1 MQLISLF
8 FYYSSREHRFW
19 HFDNLPYASSLF
31 VRLISKL
38 GSLYAFHAFVLCVLT
53 SPEPAFLNCRS
64 REESAEWS
72 SLTSLIFIECLP
84 PEWCAVERPV
94 CLKGSLCIA
103 VCEFQQNFSLSDRS
117 VTLRFRVMLA
127 PYDSRNS
134 HVEQPEDCSHS
145 LTKESQIMVATH
157 RMKLYEFVLHRQR
170 LLAKIWK
177 LIFLN
182 KQTYLF
188 P

>member
-64 REESAEWS
+64 REERVPNDRASHRWSLLSA
-72 SLTSLIFIECLP
+72 CLRSGAR
-84 PEWCAVERPV
+84 WRDRFVSKA
-94 CLKGSLCIA
+94 LCIA

-145 LTKESQIMVATH
+145 PKSQIMVATH
-157 RMKLYEFVLHRQR
+157 RMKLYEFVLHR